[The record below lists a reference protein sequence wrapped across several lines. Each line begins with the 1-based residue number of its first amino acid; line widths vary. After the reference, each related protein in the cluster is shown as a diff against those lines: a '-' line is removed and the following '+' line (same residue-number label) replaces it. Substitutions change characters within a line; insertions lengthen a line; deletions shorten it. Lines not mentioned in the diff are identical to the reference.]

1 MRRIDTE
8 VLATMVAIVDA
19 GGFSAAAQR
28 LGKTQAAVSAHIA
41 RFERQLGKK
50 LFDRTRRGVHLTEAG
65 QTLIFYARRM
75 LVIEDEA
82 LAALQVDQVAGR
94 VRVGMPDDY
103 LNVFGRPLIENFSRV
118 NRRAQIEILCNFS
131 VELEQLL
138 DRGELDVAIIT
149 RGADHSA
156 GELLAHEQLVWCS
169 AADRFPERET
179 PLPLALFPERLCRAR
194 PLILHALNQAG
205 KPWRIV
211 WTSSHLS
218 SIQTA
223 VDLGA
228 AVTALPAS
236 VVPAGYRR
244 LGRADGLPELQPVE
258 LALLVQQG
266 ARAAARQLAGFL
278 RQLAAVRNQAVSAID
293 SAAPANMPAS
303 SDTTASS

>member
-41 RFERQLGKK
+41 RFENQLGKK
-50 LFDRTRRGVHLTEAG
+50 LFDRARRGVHLAEAG
-65 QTLIFYARRM
+65 ETLIFYARRM

-82 LAALQVDQVAGR
+82 LAALQIDQVTGR

-103 LNVFGRPLIENFSRV
+103 LNVFGRPLIQNFSRI
-118 NRRAQIEILCNFS
+118 NPHAQIEILCNFS

-138 DRGELDVAIIT
+138 DRGELDIAIIT
-149 RGADHSA
+149 RGIDRSA

-169 AADRFPERET
+169 AADRFPEREN
-179 PLPLALFPERLCRAR
+179 PLPLALFPERYCRAR
-194 PLILHALNQAG
+194 PLILHALKSAG
-205 KPWRIV
+205 KPWRV
-211 WTSSHLS
+211 AWTSSHLS

-236 VVPAGYRR
+236 VVPSTCPVPGV
-244 LGRADGLPELQPVE
+244 ADGLPELQPVE
-258 LALLVQQG
+258 LALLVHQG
-266 ARAAARQLAGFL
+266 ARAAARQVAGFL
-278 RQLAAVRNQAVSAID
+278 RQLAGQREAAARMA
-293 SAAPANMPAS
+293 SAAPANVAAS
-303 SDTTASS
+303 SDMIASS